1 MLQLPNLRP
10 DEKIEVVLKRH
21 WIVYVILTVYFLLG
35 LFLTFT
41 IWWFFGVNLF
51 MNFLVVLFWMGFSL
65 FLFVEWLNH
74 ELDMF
79 IVTNNRVVWVEQISF
94 LDRVVSECNLWQ
106 VQEVNSSTK
115 WFFANIL
122 NYGTVK
128 IQTAGNATNFAMDYC
143 PTSLENARKILNIV
157 DNYRDKHGW
166 SKSLDGMGK
175 WHSPSHEKGW
185 ENGHEHH

>member
-1 MLQLPNLRP
+1 MLELPNLRP
-10 DEKIEVVLKRH
+10 GEKIEVVLKRH
-21 WIVYVILTVYFLLG
+21 WIVYAILTVYFFLW

-51 MNFLVVLFWMGFSL
+51 MNFLIVLFWMGFSL

-79 IVTNNRVVWVEQISF
+79 VVTNNRVVWVEQISF

-106 VQEVNSSTK
+106 VQEVNSNTK

-143 PTSLENARKILNIV
+143 PSSLENARKILNIV
-157 DNYRDKHGW
+157 DNYRDKFGG
-166 SKSLDGMGK
+166 SKSLDGLK
-175 WHSPSHEKGW
+175 AQEAPKNQEHSE
-185 ENGHEHH
+185 EHH